1 MSESD
6 SYVEFTPRN
15 DGILLKTLSYIIVY
29 LRNTENAT
37 MKEPLLLIIAE
48 YRNS

>member
-6 SYVEFTPRN
+6 SYVEFTLRN
-15 DGILLKTLSYIIVY
+15 DEILLKTLSYIIVY

-37 MKEPLLLIIAE
+37 MKEPFLLIFAE